1 MSPHRTHDEL
11 RSDARHA
18 TPLQMRYPHR
28 HLCLPPA
35 LAIEPLQQEASARR
49 PIAAR
54 HARADDIYPAS
65 RQPGL
70 ADGKTLAAPI
80 HSLQTPQPEPRPR
93 LDYAASAP
101 LPLRSLLKCTTKLSR
116 TKGCVAQTDTFY
128 QASDE
133 NDPFQ
138 IAVINMR
145 MPGMDSE
152 ALGRAIK
159 ADNRLANL
167 FMVLLTSSGVRASS
181 QRLEQIGFSSCT
193 TKPVRREELRR
204 LLVKLLCAPV
214 NADARISCFSASPVR
229 CGNRERD

>member
-1 MSPHRTHDEL
+1 MSHPPCACRLRRWPRRSGWQAQTRTPTTICPIQLAGAPMSPHRTHDEL

-116 TKGCVAQTDTFY
+116 TKGCVAQTDG
-128 QASDE
+128 SC
-133 NDPFQ
+133 
-138 IAVINMR
+138 VR
-145 MPGMDSE
+145 GG
-152 ALGRAIK
+152 L
-159 ADNRLANL
+159 
-167 FMVLLTSSGVRASS
+167 SS
-181 QRLEQIGFSSCT
+181 
-193 TKPVRREELRR
+193 
-204 LLVKLLCAPV
+204 
-214 NADARISCFSASPVR
+214 
-229 CGNRERD
+229 RER